1 MYVARLS
8 LRTLLT
14 NAPKK
19 STLSRSVVVSPS
31 LRTQP
36 NLTVLGTADQHPVS
50 SDSTHPPF
58 VTDTTDAQ
66 GTLGFHETTRP
77 SCSPHGRIS
86 PKCRSPEEFLLCI
99 RRSRHFNETL
109 PCFNVT
115 PSATSHTRDA
125 RLPVPSAISSASTLG
140 LSRGNKIYRVFVN
153 KGIFGDTG
161 DPMIKLARRM
171 KIYRVFAIPGESN
184 SGYLIRQ
191 GHRSGPTSSPPGWPQ
206 QHQERPTTLRTASSL
221 PGRISIVY
229 SVMGYSAPGTRLHIT
244 AGRVPFN
251 EYFRRNHLYLI
262 PTLSIPKF
270 AYSQPQR
277 LSPLYLH
284 HRVGFNRK
292 KRVRSESHCP
302 RAPSARR
309 RKFCCTRA
317 RSGRL
322 REPSRAHAARRL

>member
-36 NLTVLGTADQHPVS
+36 NLTVLGTADQH
-50 SDSTHPPF
+50 
-58 VTDTTDAQ
+58 
-66 GTLGFHETTRP
+66 P

-229 SVMGYSAPGTRLHIT
+229 SVMGLLGPGHTASTLLANHPEFAQPRPSSVAPYISIARSPL
-244 AGRVPFN
+244 V
-251 EYFRRNHLYLI
+251 FRRLLTGI
-262 PTLSIPKF
+262 ISI
-270 AYSQPQR
+270 
-277 LSPLYLH
+277 
-284 HRVGFNRK
+284 V
-292 KRVRSESHCP
+292 
-302 RAPSARR
+302 
-309 RKFCCTRA
+309 
-317 RSGRL
+317 
-322 REPSRAHAARRL
+322 